1 MEINK
6 HRMEISKHLN
16 GGLCTMAVHGCGGM
30 EIIKHKMEI
39 TNESNS
45 VGQTMRS

>member
-1 MEINK
+1 
-6 HRMEISKHLN
+6 
-16 GGLCTMAVHGCGGM
+16 MAVHGCGGM